1 MARQVYF
8 VIAVDLDD
16 KTIRIDDDTFMARF
30 GKEEQVWDDHKSV
43 WREDEGSEYLEALEL
58 LNTKKLEDD

>member
-30 GKEEQVWDDHKSV
+30 GKEEQVWDDLTSV